1 MMATPVNEHEQLLC
15 SAVEAGQLDRAETA
29 LQAYIAWFQSRPRT
43 LDEVQSGRDLLA
55 WGIRAVKA
63 QSAQAAEELA
73 RLTKVAGGYVPGRRM
88 HTWRLEG

>member
-1 MMATPVNEHEQLLC
+1 MATSMNKHEQLLR
-15 SAVEAGQLDRAETA
+15 SAIEAGQLDRAETA
-29 LQAYIAWFQSRPRT
+29 LQAYIAWLESGSRT
-43 LDEVQSGRDLLA
+43 VDEVQSARDLLA